1 MRPRKRTVL
10 IVCEGKE
17 TEPNYFD
24 GLKREEPIRERFTIT
39 VKGGKGG
46 SRLQVAQFA
55 VDRKN
60 EPGADYDEVWC
71 VMDVERPEGLDEM
84 RKALALLG
92 GNSISAGV
100 SNPSF
105 EVWLLAH
112 FERTGAA
119 FLDCDAVIVRLNKHW
134 QERFSIRYDK
144 ADDRIYDRLAKL
156 TRKAVDNAR
165 WVREKHHGSVP
176 CIVDCNS
183 ATDVY
188 RLVAR
193 LHSAAD

>member
-17 TEPNYFD
+17 TERNYFD
-24 GLKREEPIRERFTIT
+24 KLKREEPIKEKFAIR

-60 EPGADYDEVWC
+60 EPGTDYDEVWC
-71 VMDVERPEGLDEM
+71 VMDVEGPAGLDEM
-84 RKALALLG
+84 RKALDLLG

-112 FERTGAA
+112 FERSGAA
-119 FLDCDAVIVRLNKHW
+119 LLDCDAAIVRLNKHW
-134 QERFSIRYDK
+134 QKHFSGRYDK
-144 ADDRIYDRLAKL
+144 ADGRIYDRLAKFIAD
-156 TRKAVDNAR
+156 AVENAR
-165 WVREKHHGSVP
+165 WVREKHHDPVA

-183 ATDVY
+183 ATDMY

-193 LHSAAD
+193 LRPAAD

>member
-1 MRPRKRTVL
+1 
-10 IVCEGKE
+10 
-17 TEPNYFD
+17 
-24 GLKREEPIRERFTIT
+24 
-39 VKGGKGG
+39 
-46 SRLQVAQFA
+46 
-55 VDRKN
+55 
-60 EPGADYDEVWC
+60 
-71 VMDVERPEGLDEM
+71 MDVERPEGLDEM

-119 FLDCDAVIVRLNKHW
+119 FLGCDAVIVRLNKHW

-144 ADDRIYDRLAKL
+144 ADGRIYDRVGKL
-156 TRKAVDNAR
+156 TADAVDNAR
-165 WVREKHHGSVP
+165 WVREKHHESVS
-176 CIVDCNS
+176 CILNCNS

-188 RLVAR
+188 RLVAGLQR
-193 LHSAAD
+193 APS